1 MPYETEGKGRTLFM
15 EETTRGLNFL
25 EEIITEDLKTGKV
38 RSIVTRFPPEPNGYL
53 HIGHAK
59 SICINFGLA
68 EKYGGEC
75 NLRFDDT
82 NPAKEETEYV
92 DAISRDV
99 AWLGFKWAGEIRYA
113 SDYFDQ
119 FYKWAIELI
128 EAGKAYVD
136 DQSADEI
143 RANRGT
149 LTEPGKNSP
158 WRDRTVEENL
168 DLFERMRCAEFP
180 DGSRVLRAK
189 IDMANANINMRDP
202 VLYRILN
209 TDHHRTGWKWCI
221 YPMYDFAHGYEDS
234 IEGVT
239 HSICTLEFQ
248 DHRPLYDWFIDNVS
262 TPHKPHQYEFARLNL
277 SYTVMSKR
285 KLLQLVREK
294 YVSGW
299 DDPRMP
305 TICGLRRRGYTPSSV
320 RRFCE
325 LVGVAR
331 ADSMVEI
338 ELLEHCLREELNA
351 RARRGMAVL
360 RPLKLVIENWPED
373 RVEMVPVENN
383 PEDPN
388 AGSRDV
394 PFGREVWI
402 EADDFMEVPKK
413 GFFRLSPGAEVR
425 LKGAYAV
432 QCRDVVRDA
441 DGKVVEL
448 RCSYD
453 PETKSGAVEG
463 RKIKGTLHWVSA
475 RHGIRAEVRLYD
487 NLFTIRNL
495 ADMEEGRDYREYLNP
510 DSLVTCPDAVIEPSL
525 AAAKP
530 GESFQFLRQGY
541 FCVDSDST
549 PERLVFNRSVA
560 LKDAWAK
567 IQARG

>member
-351 RARRGMAVL
+351 SARRGMAVL

-448 RCSYD
+448 RCTYD

-475 RHGIRAEVRLYD
+475 RCGVRAEVRLYD

-510 DSLVTCPDAVIEPSL
+510 DSLVTCPDAVIEPAL

-560 LKDAWAK
+560 LKDTWAK
-567 IQARG
+567 MQARG

>member
-262 TPHKPHQYEFARLNL
+262 TPCKPHQYEFARLNL

-351 RARRGMAVL
+351 SARRGMAVL

-402 EADDFMEVPKK
+402 EEDDFMEVPKK

-448 RCSYD
+448 RCTYD

-475 RHGIRAEVRLYD
+475 RCGIRAEVRLYD

-510 DSLVTCPDAVIEPSL
+510 DSLVTCPDAVIEPAL

-560 LKDAWAK
+560 LKDTWAK
-567 IQARG
+567 MQARG

>member
-25 EEIITEDLKTGKV
+25 EEIITEDLKTGRV

-68 EKYGGEC
+68 EKFGGEC

-158 WRDRTVEENL
+158 WRDRPVDENL

-351 RARRGMAVL
+351 SARRGMAVL

-373 RVEMVPVENN
+373 RTEMVPVENN

-441 DGKVVEL
+441 EGKIVEL
-448 RCSYD
+448 RCTYD
-453 PETKSGAVEG
+453 PATKSGAVEG

-475 RHGIRAEVRLYD
+475 RHGVRAEVRLYD

-510 DSLVTCPDAVIEPSL
+510 DSLVVCPDAVIEPAL
-525 AAAKP
+525 ASAKP

>member
-351 RARRGMAVL
+351 SARRGMAVL

-441 DGKVVEL
+441 EGKVVEL
-448 RCSYD
+448 RCTYD
-453 PETKSGAVEG
+453 PATKSGAVEG

-475 RHGIRAEVRLYD
+475 RHGVRAEVRLYD

-510 DSLVTCPDAVIEPSL
+510 DSLVVCPDAVIEPAL
-525 AAAKP
+525 ASAKP

>member
-1 MPYETEGKGRTLFM
+1 M

-351 RARRGMAVL
+351 SARRGMAVL

-448 RCSYD
+448 RCTYD

-475 RHGIRAEVRLYD
+475 RCGVRAEVRLYD

-510 DSLVTCPDAVIEPSL
+510 DSLVTCPDAVIEPAL

-560 LKDAWAK
+560 LKDTWAK
-567 IQARG
+567 MQARG

>member
-99 AWLGFKWAGEIRYA
+99 AWLGFKWAWEIRYA

-448 RCSYD
+448 RCTYD

-475 RHGIRAEVRLYD
+475 RCGVRAEVRLYD

-510 DSLVTCPDAVIEPSL
+510 DSLVTCPDAVIEPAL

-560 LKDAWAK
+560 LKDTWAK
-567 IQARG
+567 MQARG

>member
-68 EKYGGEC
+68 EKFGGEC

-351 RARRGMAVL
+351 SARRGMAVL

-448 RCSYD
+448 RCTYD

-475 RHGIRAEVRLYD
+475 RCGVRAEVRLYD

-510 DSLVTCPDAVIEPSL
+510 DSLVTCPDAVIEPAL

-560 LKDAWAK
+560 LKDTWAK
-567 IQARG
+567 MQARG

>member
-351 RARRGMAVL
+351 SAQRGMAVL

-448 RCSYD
+448 RCTYD

-475 RHGIRAEVRLYD
+475 RCGVRAEVRLYD

-510 DSLVTCPDAVIEPSL
+510 DSLVTCPDAVIEPAL

-560 LKDAWAK
+560 LKDTWAK
-567 IQARG
+567 MQARG

>member
-68 EKYGGEC
+68 EKFGGEC

-351 RARRGMAVL
+351 SARRGMAVL

-448 RCSYD
+448 RCTYD

-475 RHGIRAEVRLYD
+475 RCGVRAEVRPYD

-510 DSLVTCPDAVIEPSL
+510 DSLVTCPDAVIEPAL

-560 LKDAWAK
+560 LKDTWAK
-567 IQARG
+567 MQARG

>member
-262 TPHKPHQYEFARLNL
+262 TPHKPRQYEFARLNL

-351 RARRGMAVL
+351 SARRGMAVL

-448 RCSYD
+448 RCTYD

-463 RKIKGTLHWVSA
+463 RKIKGKDRGVARKRALSA
-475 RHGIRAEVRLYD
+475 R
-487 NLFTIRNL
+487 
-495 ADMEEGRDYREYLNP
+495 
-510 DSLVTCPDAVIEPSL
+510 
-525 AAAKP
+525 
-530 GESFQFLRQGY
+530 
-541 FCVDSDST
+541 
-549 PERLVFNRSVA
+549 A
-560 LKDAWAK
+560 LKDLAGWLAGP
-567 IQARG
+567 ARAAAE

>member
-82 NPAKEETEYV
+82 NPVKEETEYV

-248 DHRPLYDWFIDNVS
+248 DHRPLYDWFLDNVS

-294 YVSGW
+294 FVSGW

-351 RARRGMAVL
+351 SARRGMAVL

-448 RCSYD
+448 RCTYD

-475 RHGIRAEVRLYD
+475 RCGVLAEVRLYD

-510 DSLVTCPDAVIEPSL
+510 DSLVTCPDAVIEPAL

-560 LKDAWAK
+560 LKDTWAK
-567 IQARG
+567 MQARG

>member
-1 MPYETEGKGRTLFM
+1 
-15 EETTRGLNFL
+15 
-25 EEIITEDLKTGKV
+25 
-38 RSIVTRFPPEPNGYL
+38 
-53 HIGHAK
+53 
-59 SICINFGLA
+59 
-68 EKYGGEC
+68 
-75 NLRFDDT
+75 
-82 NPAKEETEYV
+82 
-92 DAISRDV
+92 
-99 AWLGFKWAGEIRYA
+99 
-113 SDYFDQ
+113 
-119 FYKWAIELI
+119 
-128 EAGKAYVD
+128 
-136 DQSADEI
+136 
-143 RANRGT
+143 
-149 LTEPGKNSP
+149 
-158 WRDRTVEENL
+158 
-168 DLFERMRCAEFP
+168 MRCAEFP

-351 RARRGMAVL
+351 SARRGMAVL

-448 RCSYD
+448 RCTYD

-475 RHGIRAEVRLYD
+475 RCGVRAEVRLYD

-510 DSLVTCPDAVIEPSL
+510 DSLVTCPDAVIEPAL

-560 LKDAWAK
+560 LKDTWAK
-567 IQARG
+567 MQARG